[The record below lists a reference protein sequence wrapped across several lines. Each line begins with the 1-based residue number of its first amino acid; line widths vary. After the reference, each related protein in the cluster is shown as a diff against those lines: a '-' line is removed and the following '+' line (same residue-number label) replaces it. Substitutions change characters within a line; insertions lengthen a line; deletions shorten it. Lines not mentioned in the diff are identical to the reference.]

1 MMIFFMMMD
10 MMVMMISLLKIL
22 QYHHHHYHH
31 DQSLIHTTYRWCRPN
46 VIFENPVYFSSTDD
60 DSNKQS
66 AIKQGT
72 LPDQLFLG
80 TLMAIAVYPR
90 VDLIENIFASR
101 PDDFL
106 KYGLYTCRFY
116 VEGEWVEVI
125 ADTNIPCVKDNM
137 TGQLYDV
144 Y

>member
-1 MMIFFMMMD
+1 M
-10 MMVMMISLLKIL
+10 
-22 QYHHHHYHH
+22 
-31 DQSLIHTTYRWCRPN
+31 
-46 VIFENPVYFSSTDD
+46 
-60 DSNKQS
+60 
-66 AIKQGT
+66 KQGS

-137 TGQLYDV
+137 TGQPSVMYTEIEIEIERGI
-144 Y
+144 